1 MRTRGAVVREAPG
14 KYEVVDIDLD
24 DPRPGELQVR
34 VMAAG
39 LCHSDDHIA
48 TRDLPVAVYPFA
60 GGHEGAGIVTVAPPN
75 HKGIREGDHV
85 VFSFVPA
92 CGRCRWCAVGRSH
105 LCNMGGSTLSGA
117 RPGTTDDFRLHL
129 AEDGRPVGQMSGL
142 STFCAT
148 TTVSVDSV
156 VPLPDDIDF
165 EVACLLSCGVGTG
178 WGSAVNDAA
187 VRPGDAVIVMGV
199 GGVGINAVQG
209 AAHAGATTLVGVDPV
224 PFKREK
230 ALEFGATHA
239 VATMDEAV
247 EIVRGPTDGQ
257 GADSAIVTVGVTRP
271 DHIGEAFAAIRKAG
285 TCVVTGVGLMTQ
297 VGIDIPAGQLA
308 FYGKRLQGSLF
319 GSTNAGADIAR
330 QIQLYRQ
337 GALKLDELV
346 TTTYAL
352 DDIAQGY
359 EDMHAGRNLRGVVVH
374 EH

>member
-14 KYEVVDIDLD
+14 KYEVVGIEVD
-24 DPRPGELQVR
+24 DPRPGEIQVE
-34 VMAAG
+34 VHAAG

-60 GGHEGAGIVTVAPPN
+60 GGHEGAGVVTKAPPN
-75 HKGIREGDHV
+75 HKGLVEGDRV

-105 LCNMGGSTLSGA
+105 LCNLGGGTLAGA

-129 AEDGRPVGQMSGL
+129 ADDGRPVGQMSGL

-148 TTVSVDSV
+148 TTVSVDSAIR
-156 VPLPDDIDF
+156 LPEDIPF

-178 WGSAVNDAA
+178 WGSAVNDAG
-187 VRPGDAVIVMGV
+187 VEPGHTVIVMGV

-209 AAHAGATTLVGVDPV
+209 ARHAGASTLIAVDPV
-224 PFKREK
+224 AFKREK

-247 EIVRGPTDGQ
+247 EIAREPTDGQ

-271 DHIGEAFAAIRKAG
+271 HHVGEAFAAIRKAG

-297 VGIDIPAGQLA
+297 VGADIPLGQLA

-319 GSTNAGADIAR
+319 GSTNANADIDR
-330 QIQLYRQ
+330 QIRLYRQ
-337 GALKLDELV
+337 GVLKLDELV

-352 DDIAQGY
+352 DEIAQGY
-359 EDMHAGRNLRGVVVH
+359 EDMHAGRNLRGVLVH